1 MESLFLVLKKHST
14 VDIVSYVF
22 LLYGDFLDDG
32 VTNHVRICAC
42 VIVQFAQKY
51 S

>member
-1 MESLFLVLKKHST
+1 MESLLLVFNKHSI
-14 VDIVSYVF
+14 VDIVSYFF

-42 VIVQFAQKY
+42 VIGQFAQKY
-51 S
+51 N